1 MKSAP
6 QRVGTFA
13 SALMALALV
22 ASACSGGDDKTADG
36 AGGNKGTDGGGLGG
50 EVIVTGSSTVE
61 PISAANVEKFGA
73 ENDAVAI
80 SVDGPGT
87 GDGFEI
93 FCSGEAD
100 IADASRPI
108 KEEEIQACAD
118 NGIEFVELFI
128 GRDALSV
135 ITSPDND
142 AVECLSFLDLYALLG
157 PEAEGSTWSDA
168 DDLAGD
174 IEGALEGKFGASH
187 APYPD
192 EDLVV
197 TAPGEESGTYDSF
210 VELAFDKIAEERG
223 VDGAARP
230 DYQASPNDN
239 VIIEGVGGSSSSLGW
254 VGFAFVKDN
263 LDTVKAIEVDGGDGC
278 VAPSDET
285 VNDGTYPLSR
295 GLLIYV
301 NKAKAEENAALSA
314 FVDFYLS
321 DEGLASVTEV
331 GYVAMT
337 DEEITATRATWDAKT
352 TGTHET

>member
-1 MKSAP
+1 MTSARR
-6 QRVGTFA
+6 RVGKFA
-13 SALMALALV
+13 SALVALALV
-22 ASACSGGDDKTADG
+22 ASACSDDKKTTTDAGGDKTS
-36 AGGNKGTDGGGLGG
+36 GGGLGG

-100 IADASRPI
+100 ISDASRPI
-108 KEEEIQACAD
+108 KEEEIEACTD

-135 ITSPDND
+135 ITSPDNT

-157 PEAEGSTWSDA
+157 PEAEGSKWSDA
-168 DDLAGD
+168 DDLAGELD
-174 IEGALEGKFGASH
+174 GALKGEFGESH

-197 TAPGEESGTYDSF
+197 TAPGEESGTYDSL
-210 VELAFDKIAEERG
+210 VELAFDDIAKTRDTE
-223 VDGAARP
+223 GAARP

-239 VIIEGVGGSSSSLGW
+239 VIIEGVGGSPSSLGW

-263 LDTVKAIEVDGGDGC
+263 LDAVKALEVDGGEGC

-285 VNDGTYPLSR
+285 VNDGTYPLAR
-295 GLLIYV
+295 GLFIYV
-301 NKAKAEENAALSA
+301 NKAKAEENDALSA

-321 DEGLASVTEV
+321 DEGMASVTEV

-352 TGTHET
+352 TGTQQA

>member
-1 MKSAP
+1 
-6 QRVGTFA
+6 
-13 SALMALALV
+13 
-22 ASACSGGDDKTADG
+22 
-36 AGGNKGTDGGGLGG
+36 
-50 EVIVTGSSTVE
+50 
-61 PISAANVEKFGA
+61 
-73 ENDAVAI
+73 
-80 SVDGPGT
+80 
-87 GDGFEI
+87 
-93 FCSGEAD
+93 
-100 IADASRPI
+100 
-108 KEEEIQACAD
+108 EIQACAD

-135 ITSPDND
+135 ITSPDNK